1 VNWNNRGD
9 RIARMQERDQFGKIF
24 MPFVYLICI
33 VGVLIMGWQ
42 GIEKMEVG
50 RWDKDIL
57 VLGEMLFLMPIPFWF
72 FRLVRGHYSSKLK
85 D

>member
-1 VNWNNRGD
+1 
-9 RIARMQERDQFGKIF
+9 MQERDQFGKIF